1 MKRELSGGITSR
13 KRFAGKSD
21 FSAKQVSTTLLL
33 LLLCLLMPQGVKAG
47 DWSENG
53 TKVKFNFAAYGSGQ
67 NFTAG
72 SSYKSIRYN
81 GSTQALVFFDDGNW
95 NALEGY
101 FAASGNFT
109 TSGYRWYA
117 NGSGLL
123 NNNHGQRYLSILKL
137 FPGDEVTVNFTGTI
151 YFISG
156 DQANGQSSGATMTN
170 GATYTITNTGSL
182 DLAMPDGTCISSV
195 TIKYNSS
202 HVVWGGAQAGTKD
215 GMPYYRYRLSTPS
228 RDFEEPTPTIIPSGV
243 TVSSYSVENY
253 GTQPEGKQVA
263 VMDESNVNVM
273 FKNEG
278 WAKVTATFSNG
289 QTSSYLVQCWDNE
302 AYFVIEENGT
312 KYRLAKNPDIPDD
325 EQGGVLKNRVVTA
338 IPGVVAYFG
347 VPRTDT
353 NGQMN
358 IDGHYKPNT
367 MIVQR
372 NTSYGDEHMVSFAN
386 DNSGW
391 WDRFPHN
398 NYQEPTQGTFYV
410 FRSNVKGTLKFG
422 GIKDLRGENAHGKV
436 IWVAFT
442 DEGVYQTR
450 GDVFGEYESGY
461 KEFTTGIQMNP
472 GDVYYVHGDAYKDE
486 NNNSYWSPFLL
497 EWYSFEAEGGTG
509 SLSLSN
515 AFGVSDKTGSEIG
528 QGGTITST
536 EVQAS
541 VPQGG
546 SISIIG
552 YKGNISSAN
561 VSIDN
566 AGHIVFSDIQFSK
579 TGQNANGYEYMG
591 GAMKVRLRNNAESDD
606 YYFDYVFTI
615 PYGKH
620 IWDFRNTV
628 GSNPGADGTNG
639 DHYSDVEL
647 ANDMKNNTTDLS
659 RVYKVHQRLNGE
671 WTQLVDPL
679 LTARG
684 SVAGNNAFYLSNT
697 NGLMVMAGAE
707 SFGTQEV
714 GNTNGEV
721 YDHLHGLAD
730 IDDNI
735 EYYYDYNTT
744 IKADQMWLHNDGAKI
759 LFPGVKANQYIKV
772 WCHRHSDGKGETF
785 TAENLMD
792 LSGKT
797 INSNFQI
804 TGSGDDKNPRRKRG
818 VIIFRVPADYV
829 PTQDVSKIP
838 ALVLKDD
845 GWARFI
851 SIEITDKYSTDQRSY
866 ITELKEDDVVQSQGV
881 GAGLTYNSR
890 GHIVYKNTASVK
902 FDGYN
907 NAYVQNAWSPQ
918 FTVEKPAASTVQFT
932 TSFEQ
937 GSSSNTSNINYWRNL
952 VINITGGSGNL
963 HVIQEMVTGADKYV
977 LDRSEFWLAVS
988 QYHTQS
994 YPYTWDFTA
1003 HNMSDPWAEGG
1014 KKAADSDATSP
1025 YVRMATTSN
1034 VNEYGKWVN
1043 GKLINFI
1050 GQDYSQAYTATRN
1063 DNAQDVSQTYT
1074 VSVSNAPLYNYGSTD
1089 DQESARV
1096 IRPLFANGGELTYGC
1111 TTLKETE
1118 GLRIGLPNVGVDW
1131 LATPEDFE
1139 KDGRFDD
1146 YVGSLELSAD
1156 GLKVTAPAAHSDLNS
1171 NHNTTSFTIPEVG
1184 NGKYIFVKATAEPVV
1199 ENAEKV
1205 TDKYDVADHV
1215 YLYLQNNEGQKDV
1228 VLTFSTATIEKIA
1241 VTDIEKSINDLG
1253 YATESRAHAI
1263 DHTYTGEFTKNDVN
1277 AYAITTYTEGEP
1289 YNYKGYPEVRKSE
1302 KEVTVVPA
1310 NTGIVLYK
1318 SGNSA
1323 KFTAPLFY
1331 PARNVVP
1338 SADDEATLANN
1349 WMAPNVASNRHYLEE
1364 IQKSAAM
1371 GGTDATLC
1379 TKFIMTR
1386 KYYTYNKTSES
1397 FSGQK
1402 TSDVEAFY
1410 RMIIDK
1416 NESTAAAQHNT
1427 LGANKAYLLI
1437 PSDKLPKALWNGG
1450 TGAGKP
1456 GEAKN
1461 VIFIDLEGVE
1471 NADADSNGETTAI
1484 DNAIVDDAA
1493 NSMEQKVYF
1502 SIDGTRIEGK
1512 PTKKGVYIC
1521 NGKKVYVK

>member
-13 KRFAGKSD
+13 KRFAGKLD

-33 LLLCLLMPQGVKAG
+33 LLLCLLMPQGAKAG

-53 TKVKFNFAAYGSGQ
+53 TKVTFNFAAYPNKTSFTNGSPVTSSSGQ
-67 NFTAG
+67 SLIIINDQAYNQLNDYFAIQGTTEATNTA
-72 SSYKSIRYN
+72 KWWIYN
-81 GSTQALVFFDDGNW
+81 GGLC
-95 NALEGY
+95 
-101 FAASGNFT
+101 
-109 TSGYRWYA
+109 
-117 NGSGLL
+117 NGIAGT
-123 NNNHGQRYLSILKL
+123 RTLSILKV
-137 FPGDEVTVNFTGTI
+137 FAGDYVTISYKNGSYTSNGVTYSSNIQFRAAGQADGQAAGTVVA
-151 YFISG
+151 SG
-156 DQANGQSSGATMTN
+156 SQ
-170 GATYTITNTGSL
+170 YTVSADGTL
-182 DLAMPDGTCISSV
+182 DLNVGRNAVV
-195 TIKYNSS
+195 TKIEIKYNNP
-202 HVVWGGAQAGTKD
+202 HVIWGGAQAGTKD

-228 RDFEEPTPTIIPSGV
+228 RDFEEPTPTIIPSGATV
-243 TVSSYSVENY
+243 TSYSVENY

-263 VMDESNVNVM
+263 VMDGSNVM

-289 QTSSYLVQCWDNE
+289 QTFSYLVQCWDNE

-312 KYRLAKNPDIPDD
+312 KYRLAKNPDIPDE

-347 VPRTDT
+347 VPRTDPD
-353 NGQMN
+353 GAMN

-372 NTSYGDEHMVSFAN
+372 NTSYGDAHMVSFAN
-386 DNSGW
+386 DNWGW
-391 WDRFPHN
+391 WDRYPHRN
-398 NYQEPTQGTFYV
+398 DKEPTQGTFYV

-422 GIKDLRGENAHGKV
+422 GIKDLRSGNHGKV

-450 GDVFGEYESGY
+450 GDVFGENESGY
-461 KEFTTGIQMNP
+461 KEFTTGIEMNP
-472 GDVYYVHGDAYKDE
+472 GDVYYVHGDAYDGG
-486 NNNSYWSPFLL
+486 WSPFLL

-541 VPQGG
+541 IPQGG

-591 GAMKVRLRNNAESDD
+591 GAMKVRLRHNGESDD

-697 NGLMVMAGAE
+697 NGLMVVAGAE

-721 YDHLHGLAD
+721 YDHLHGLKD

-735 EYYYDYNTT
+735 EYYYDYKTT

-829 PTQDVSKIP
+829 PTQNVSEIP

-881 GAGLTYNSR
+881 GAGLTYNSK
-890 GHIVYKNTASVK
+890 GHVVYKNTASVK

-937 GSSSNTSNINYWRNL
+937 GSSSNNNYWRNL

-1025 YVRMATTSN
+1025 YARMATTSN

-1063 DNAQDVSQTYT
+1063 DNAQDVSQTNT
-1074 VSVSNAPLYNYGSTD
+1074 VNVSNAPLYNYGSTD

-1118 GLRIGLPNVGVDW
+1118 GLRIGLPNVGADW

-1156 GLKVTAPAAHSDLNS
+1156 GLKVTAPAAHDLTS
-1171 NHNTTSFTIPEVG
+1171 NNHTTTSFTIPEVG
-1184 NGKYIFVKATAEPVV
+1184 NGKYIFVKATAEPEV

-1302 KEVTVVPA
+1302 NEVTVVPA

-1349 WMAPNVASNRHYLEE
+1349 WMAPNVESKRHYSEV

-1371 GGTDATLC
+1371 GGTDDTWC

-1386 KYYTYNKTSES
+1386 KYYTYNKTSGS
-1397 FSGQK
+1397 FSEQK
-1402 TSDVEAFY
+1402 TSNVEAFY

-1416 NESTAAAQHNT
+1416 NEATAAKNNT
-1427 LGANKAYLLI
+1427 IGANKAYLLI

-1471 NADADSNGETTAI
+1471 DADADSNGETTAI

-1512 PTKKGVYIC
+1512 PTNKGVYIC